1 MNATVSYWEIRI
13 IIAKGYKPIL
23 TMNEGYADVAYE
35 ETPELIEAQ
44 KRAAINQRLNL
55 INPPFN
61 LERSESSQGRAR

>member
-13 IIAKGYKPIL
+13 ILGCYKPIL

-35 ETPELIEAQ
+35 ETPEFEAQ

-55 INPPFN
+55 INLPST
-61 LERSESSQGRAR
+61 LKEASLAKVES